1 MYSCY
6 YNGLV
11 PMKPEM
17 KNVDLVCEDDEC
29 SFEVPEVY
37 FEGTSETHEQESM
50 FNCDTD
56 SVLVHKGKR
65 IVKYTESTFFE
76 ILLID
81 EKDETNWLDGRL
93 ANILGADVNDVEEV
107 RPTNEYRIE
116 EYDLEKSLKR
126 RYKVILEETLDIDE
140 YEQCNIEKILKEE
153 NSNRC
158 YC

>member
-17 KNVDLVCEDDEC
+17 EKLDYICEGEC
-29 SFEVPEVY
+29 SFKVPKIY
-37 FEGTSETHEQESM
+37 FDGAGETCTDSM
-50 FNCDTD
+50 FNWETD
-56 SVLVHKGKR
+56 SVIVIKGSR
-65 IVKYTESTFFE
+65 VIKYAATTFSE
-76 ILLID
+76 VLLKA
-81 EKDETNWLDGRL
+81 EKDESVWLNGGL
-93 ANILGADVNDVEEV
+93 ADILGADVNDVEEV